1 MEICDVPVIGV
12 VSGVY
17 VPYDI
22 SLHGAEELYT
32 KDSTR
37 RSLRLRSDSRKLGG
51 FFFFPQTRHKIL
63 IQLLHAYHNHL
74 PINEK

>member
-22 SLHGAEELYT
+22 SLHGAEDCTPKIALGEVLDWDQT
-32 KDSTR
+32 AGSKEGSFFST
-37 RSLRLRSDSRKLGG
+37 DK
-51 FFFFPQTRHKIL
+51 
-63 IQLLHAYHNHL
+63 A
-74 PINEK
+74 

>member
-51 FFFFPQTRHKIL
+51 FFFFHRQGIKF
-63 IQLLHAYHNHL
+63 
-74 PINEK
+74 

>member
-1 MEICDVPVIGV
+1 MHFHSMGIIYSHDISQTKWKSWCLVEICDVPVIGV

-32 KDSTR
+32 KDSTIGEV
-37 RSLRLRSDSRKLGG
+37 LDWD
-51 FFFFPQTRHKIL
+51 QT
-63 IQLLHAYHNHL
+63 AGS
-74 PINEK
+74 